1 MKIKNT
7 KTDILLNIAAVA
19 CLAAV
24 TLYLLVRWSQ
34 IPMTIPGH
42 YTADGQIDSW
52 AARTTL
58 WQLPVLGW
66 VLYVLI
72 TILEQ
77 LIMAYQ
83 IKKDPISKIPK
94 VQLAFW
100 LLVRLAML
108 ICAGYS
114 FIHGDT
120 VMGFESIFC
129 FIFTHLWDLFQIFGN
144 GSFIEEVPPLSQTLL
159 NIIIFIGIVFGSYL
173 ELFDKLAHFDDF
185 MHLLSGF
192 VCAAFGFDFAR
203 IIQRKKGPCAV
214 TLAAIFGLMFAVTIA
229 AGWEFYEFLMDT
241 LHGTNL
247 QLAKAGPETAM
258 FDLAKYHGEY
268 GYIGLVDTMTDM
280 MMNVVGGIVGMI
292 FMIVL
297 RTKGDKK
304 RGAKAKK

>member
-1 MKIKNT
+1 
-7 KTDILLNIAAVA
+7 
-19 CLAAV
+19 
-24 TLYLLVRWSQ
+24 
-34 IPMTIPGH
+34 
-42 YTADGQIDSW
+42 
-52 AARTTL
+52 
-58 WQLPVLGW
+58 
-66 VLYVLI
+66 
-72 TILEQ
+72 
-77 LIMAYQ
+77 
-83 IKKDPISKIPK
+83 
-94 VQLAFW
+94 
-100 LLVRLAML
+100 
-108 ICAGYS
+108 
-114 FIHGDT
+114 
-120 VMGFESIFC
+120 MGFESIFC

-297 RTKGDKK
+297 RTKGNKK
-304 RGAKAKK
+304 PTAKAKK

>member
-1 MKIKNT
+1 MIEYTTKYDVRKTMYQKFAESVAKRGDKPCFYYYNNT
-7 KTDILLNIAAVA
+7 LTWNQVADLVDACAAGM
-19 CLAAV
+19 LANG
-24 TLYLLVRWSQ
+24 VRKGDRV
-34 IPMTIPGH
+34 I
-42 YTADGQIDSW
+42 
-52 AARTTL
+52 
-58 WQLPVLGW
+58 
-66 VLYVLI
+66 
-72 TILEQ
+72 
-77 LIMAYQ
+77 
-83 IKKDPISKIPK
+83 
-94 VQLAFW
+94 
-100 LLVRLAML
+100 

-297 RTKGDKK
+297 RTKGNKK
-304 RGAKAKK
+304 PAAKAKK

>member
-1 MKIKNT
+1 
-7 KTDILLNIAAVA
+7 
-19 CLAAV
+19 
-24 TLYLLVRWSQ
+24 
-34 IPMTIPGH
+34 
-42 YTADGQIDSW
+42 
-52 AARTTL
+52 
-58 WQLPVLGW
+58 
-66 VLYVLI
+66 
-72 TILEQ
+72 
-77 LIMAYQ
+77 MAYQ

-114 FIHGDT
+114 FIHGDA

-144 GSFIEEVPPLSQTLL
+144 GSFIEEVPPLSQPRL
-159 NIIIFIGIVFGSYL
+159 NISIFIGIVFGSYL

-247 QLAKAGPETAM
+247 QLAKAGPETTM

-268 GYIGLVDTMTDM
+268 G
-280 MMNVVGGIVGMI
+280 
-292 FMIVL
+292 
-297 RTKGDKK
+297 
-304 RGAKAKK
+304 